1 MKFLL
6 WGRESRGMTQPASVV
21 AAAPRQPAVTC
32 THLLSLP
39 RLGAPGAQWDGIEG
53 LALVESGPSSVV
65 DGQPA
70 LQLRATP
77 ATGRHR
83 LGITFQGL
91 APNQTYRVTVA
102 IKAAALEHMILDVRD
117 GTNDATRIVSFNLDP
132 RQADAPDDL
141 PYDLNVVDG
150 WLQPS
155 VDAYSAD
162 GTLVVYTG
170 LCNAGGD
177 AEFPGDGRT
186 EITFGGVRVAPIDAA
201 EIMHARTTATLRHF
215 VVTRFGIGVH
225 NENWYR
231 GALDL
236 FEAITYPSLCAQTR
250 QDFTWLVVVD
260 RKIPESALQRLRQ
273 VRSHGR
279 DFHIV
284 PLDLTTIRH
293 VRHGCFDHVWHRCQD
308 YIIEQRL
315 LTDPS
320 EYLITSSIDGDDAW
334 RRDMV
339 ELVHGHLR
347 PELARLVADERSR
360 SAVVRHTCGQVLTF
374 PRGLQWFAQADVVQP
389 LDYEFIG
396 MSVFVLARFSSGISV
411 LSSRHSAWAA
421 MAHALMFNERKL
433 HLDRPMWAYVR
444 HDRTQVAWQIDTAV
458 SDPVCDETLHA
469 DFGIDFA
476 KMAKWRANDAV
487 RRAQSLPD
495 RHVGLSGGEQQDC
508 CFRIAALNCQIAALE
523 RKQQHDVLDNE
534 DALLLLKQREARLR
548 LLETLQRQGQQLFQ

>member
-1 MKFLL
+1 MKFSL
-6 WGRESRGMTQPASVV
+6 WGRESRGATECASVV
-21 AAAPRQPAVTC
+21 AAASRPPVATC
-32 THLLSLP
+32 GHPLSLP
-39 RLGAPGAQWDGIEG
+39 ALGTPSAQWDGLEG
-53 LALVESGPSSVV
+53 LALSGFAPSPVV

-70 LQLRATP
+70 LQLRVTP

-83 LGITFQGL
+83 LGIAFKGL

-102 IKAAALEHMILDVRD
+102 IKAADLGRMILDVRD

-132 RQADAPDDL
+132 SHADAPDDL
-141 PYDLNVVDG
+141 PYDLNVVGG

-162 GTLVVYTG
+162 GTLVVYMG
-170 LCNAGGD
+170 LCNACGD

-186 EITFGGVRVAPIDAA
+186 EITFGGVRVAAIDAA
-201 EIMHARTTATLRHF
+201 EIMRARTTATLRHF

-231 GALDL
+231 AALDL

-260 RKIPESALQRLRQ
+260 KRIPEPALQRLRQ
-273 VRSHGR
+273 IGGRGR

-339 ELVHGHLR
+339 ELVYGHLR

-374 PRGLQWFAQADVVQP
+374 PHGLQWFAQTDVVQP

-411 LSSRHSAWAA
+411 LSSRHSAWSA
-421 MAHALMFNERKL
+421 MAHALMFDQKKL
-433 HLDRPMWAYVR
+433 HLDHPMWAYVR
-444 HDRTQVAWQIDTAV
+444 HDRTQVAWQIDTAA
-458 SDPVCDETLHA
+458 SDPSCNKTLHA
-469 DFGIDFA
+469 DFGVDFA
-476 KMAKWRANDAV
+476 KVEKWRANDAV
-487 RRAQSLPD
+487 RRAQALPD
-495 RHVGLSGGEQQDC
+495 RHAGLSSAEQQDC

-534 DALLLLKQREARLR
+534 GALLLLKQREARLQ